1 MNGKIPVSSSD
12 AVPAASSAQCRR
24 NPVEYVGFRVDGRA
38 VVVNL
43 SEHRRLTPDR
53 SLDLVNHSPT
63 GFEWGYSGSG
73 PDQLACGLLLDY
85 YSDEQ
90 VAREHYIAFRNQVVS
105 QLECDGAA
113 MCWHLTG
120 EEIDNAMATITDDVV
135 ALADGGRLS
144 LHENW
149 RTVSRPDRRVF
160 QRADRD
166 HYIVPG
172 EGTDEWLVVLC
183 SQGDRAYPAPLAH
196 RTVTEDADVEQVIQ
210 DLAEESNDLIEP
222 PEGER

>member
-1 MNGKIPVSSSD
+1 MTM
-12 AVPAASSAQCRR
+12 A
-24 NPVEYVGFRVDGRA
+24 YVG
-38 VVVNL
+38 
-43 SEHRRLTPDR
+43 RRRQGDLIVTRLPEGTELTPER
-53 SLDLVNHSPT
+53 SLDLVTHSPS
-63 GFEWGYSGSG
+63 GFEVGYSGSG
-73 PDQLACGLLLDY
+73 PAQLACGLLLDY

-135 ALADGGRLS
+135 ALADGGRPSPS
-144 LHENW
+144 LPENW

-166 HYIVPG
+166 HYIVLG
-172 EGTDEWLVVLC
+172 ERTDEWLVVLC
-183 SQGDRAYPAPLAH
+183 SQGNRAYPAPIAH
-196 RTVTEDADVEQVIQ
+196 RTVTEDTDVEQVIQ
-210 DLAEESNDLIEP
+210 ELAEESNDLIEP
-222 PEGER
+222 PEGED